1 MIWFFIG
8 DKANLEQLDK
18 IAPAF
23 EKPKTT
29 KDTKQKSIKI
39 ECRCKGKQ
47 EPKVTWKKD
56 KTEIKETANKYK
68 ISKTKESDDTYLFIL
83 EILVSFAFFYKLI
96 HFVFTQNATSTDTSV
111 YKILA
116 KNDAGDSQA
125 LVNLTVD
132 TETQPP

>member
-1 MIWFFIG
+1 
-8 DKANLEQLDK
+8 LEQVDK

-23 EKPKTT
+23 EKPQIK

-47 EPKVTWKKD
+47 EPKVTWKKE

-68 ISKTKESDDTYLFIL
+68 ITKTKETEDTYLFIL
-83 EILVSFAFFYKLI
+83 EILVSLYSILKNQMNSFLSS
-96 HFVFTQNATSTDTSV
+96 QNASSTDTAV
-111 YKILA
+111 YKVLA

-125 LVNLTVD
+125 LVNLTID
-132 TETQPP
+132 TDAEPP